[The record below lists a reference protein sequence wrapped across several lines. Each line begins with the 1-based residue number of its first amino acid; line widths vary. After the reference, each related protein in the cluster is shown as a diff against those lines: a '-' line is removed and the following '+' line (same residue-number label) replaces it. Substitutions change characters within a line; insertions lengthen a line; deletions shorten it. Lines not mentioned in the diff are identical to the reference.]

1 MSRILLFTDGSVN
14 TQSNVGYGAYL
25 SVNEG
30 APFDADNLPS
40 IHLKVFEQ
48 TSSTKLELQTLLWA
62 LEEVKS
68 SGAHIVIHTDSQN
81 IIGLP
86 NRRERFEKSHFLT
99 KKNKLIGNY
108 LLYQAFYKMMDE
120 LECTLVKVK
129 GHKLSDDKDEM
140 DRYFT
145 LVDRVSRE
153 ALRKSAIGVRA
164 FYQENPVLM

>member
-14 TQSNVGYGAYL
+14 TQSNVGYGAYVR
-25 SVNEG
+25 VNEG
-30 APFDADNLPS
+30 APFDAENPPFV
-40 IHLKVFEQ
+40 HLKVFEQ

-68 SGAHIVIHTDSQN
+68 FGSHIIIHTDSQN

-99 KKNKLIGNY
+99 KKKKLHEHSE
-108 LLYQAFYKMMDE
+108 LYQAFYKMMDE

-129 GHKLSDDKDEM
+129 GHKLSGDKDEI

-145 LVDRVSRE
+145 LVDRASRE
-153 ALRKSAIGVRA
+153 GVRKR
-164 FYQENPVLM
+164 

>member
-14 TQSNVGYGAYL
+14 TQSNVGCGAYV

-30 APFDADNLPS
+30 EPLDAENHPPV
-40 IHLKVFEQ
+40 HLKVFEQ

-62 LEEVKS
+62 LEEVKGL
-68 SGAHIVIHTDSQN
+68 GAHIIIHTDSQN

-86 NRRERFEKSHFLT
+86 SRRERFEKSHFLT
-99 KKNKLIGNY
+99 KKNTLIGHH

-129 GHKLSDDKDEM
+129 GHKLSGDKDEI

-145 LVDRVSRE
+145 LVDRASRE
-153 ALRKSAIGVRA
+153 ALRKSG
-164 FYQENPVLM
+164 L